1 MRVQEYSAIEQRY
14 HGKLVVRSE
23 SISFIDFDVVLQQRD
38 TFLVLCD
45 DVVHLGEINT

>member
-14 HGKLVVRSE
+14 HGKLVIRSE
-23 SISFIDFDVVLQQRD
+23 SISFIDFDVVLQQHH
-38 TFLVLCD
+38 TFLVFC